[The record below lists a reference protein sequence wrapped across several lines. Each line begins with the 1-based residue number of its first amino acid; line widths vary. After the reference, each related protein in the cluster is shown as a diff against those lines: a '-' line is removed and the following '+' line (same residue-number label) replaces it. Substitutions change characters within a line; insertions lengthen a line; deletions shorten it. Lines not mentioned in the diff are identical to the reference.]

1 MTTQM
6 MTMTKTLMGRS
17 RMSLSGRSRR
27 SVRRALHRLTAML
40 ARTRTE
46 ITRVVVVIGGP

>member
-6 MTMTKTLMGRS
+6 MTMT
-17 RMSLSGRSRR
+17 MSLIGRSRR
-27 SVRRALHRLTAML
+27 LVRRALHRLTVML

-46 ITRVVVVIGGP
+46 FTRVVVVIGGLDDSFDQV